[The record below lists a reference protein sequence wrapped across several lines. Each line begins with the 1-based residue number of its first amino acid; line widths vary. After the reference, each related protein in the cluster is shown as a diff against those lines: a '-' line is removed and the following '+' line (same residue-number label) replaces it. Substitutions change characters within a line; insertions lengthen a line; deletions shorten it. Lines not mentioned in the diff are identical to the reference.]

1 MMNQGDVTRSDKR
14 RRRSIDIGLDTRGMC
29 LTELIVS
36 LTAGVIVLAAALN
49 AFTITQ
55 AHVSKQQKDLRHQ
68 QDLRLGLEIFEQEV
82 RLAVAES
89 IVSATAN
96 DFHFHANIGA
106 YHTLTTS
113 SVVPGQSV
121 VTVQNGSG
129 WSEGK
134 TVIICGQ
141 QACEEHRLSRSGQR
155 YQLTLTEPVA
165 TAFSAGASVEVKNRV
180 IYYPK
185 RDENGRVSLMRMVDG
200 GANTLIG
207 DLDDLHF
214 TYWDEYGHVTQQ
226 PSLVKRVVLEIESQ
240 RSLHRMLREVSLR
253 S

>member
-1 MMNQGDVTRSDKR
+1 MNQGDIIRSDRR
-14 RRRSIDIGLDTRGMC
+14 RRRSIGILFDKRGVC
-29 LTELIVS
+29 LTELIIS

-49 AFTITQ
+49 AFNVAQ
-55 AHVSKQQKDLRHQ
+55 AHASKQQKDLRHQ
-68 QDLRLGLEIFEQEV
+68 QDLRLGLEVFEQEV

-89 IVSATAN
+89 IVSATP
-96 DFHFHANIGA
+96 DEFRFHANISA
-106 YHTLTTS
+106 HRTITTG

-121 VTVQNGSG
+121 ITVQDGSG

-141 QACEEHRLSRSGQR
+141 QACEAHRLSRSGQH

-165 TAFSAGASVEVKNRV
+165 SSFPAGASVEVTNRV
-180 IYYPK
+180 GYYTK
-185 RDENGRVSLMRMVDG
+185 RDENGTVKLMRMVDG

-214 TYWDEYGHVTQQ
+214 SYWDEHGHVTQQ
-226 PSLVKRVVLEIESQ
+226 PSLVKRVVLQIESNH
-240 RSLHRMLREVSLR
+240 SLHRMMREVSLR